1 MKRLDFNFLVALI
14 VFLGL
19 TLAVGIGY
27 SALSTNLYVSTNRV
41 NVNALTWNVGFQSET
56 VSGVASAT
64 NSDTSYM
71 QCGTV
76 TSNASQVTGVRAI
89 LSDVGDKCSYT
100 LHIVNSGGIGAKI
113 TSISTTSPEGYSCTT
128 TGSTMVCGNITYKL
142 RYTSSSS
149 NSLLAVNNTFGI
161 GTTTA
166 VYLTIE
172 YSGSTAAA
180 DDFEQNNFGYTI
192 VFGQN

>member
-1 MKRLDFNFLVALI
+1 MKRLDFNFLIALI
-14 VFLGL
+14 IFLGL
-19 TLAVGIGY
+19 TFAVGIGY
-27 SALSTNLYVSTNRV
+27 SALSTNLWATSNSVTQ
-41 NVNALTWNVGFQSET
+41 NALTWNIGFQSET
-56 VSGVASAT
+56 VSGVAT
-64 NSDTSYM
+64 GSDTSYM

-76 TSNASQVTGVRAI
+76 TANASQVSGVRAI
-89 LSDVGDKCSYT
+89 LSDVGDKCAYV

-113 TSISTTSPEGYSCTT
+113 SSISTTSPSGYTCST
-128 TGSTMVCGNITYKL
+128 TGSTMVCGDITYKL

-149 NSLLAVNNTFGI
+149 NSLLATNDTFGI

-172 YSGSTAAA
+172 YTGSTAAA

>member
-19 TLAVGIGY
+19 SLAAGIAY
-27 SALSTNLYVSTNRV
+27 SALSTTLLV
-41 NVNALTWNVGFQSET
+41 NVNKTTTNPLVWNIGFQSET
-56 VSGVASAT
+56 VSGVPT
-64 NSDTSYM
+64 GSDTSYM

-76 TSNASQVTGVRAI
+76 TTNVSQVTGVRAV

-100 LHIVNSGGIGAKI
+100 LHVVNSGDIGAKI
-113 TSISTTSPEGYSCTT
+113 TSISTTSPEGYTCTT
-128 TGSTMVCGNITYKL
+128 SGSTMTCGNITYKL
-142 RYTSSSS
+142 RYTSASSS
-149 NSLLAVNNTFGI
+149 SLLAVNNTFASGS
-161 GTTTA
+161 TTP

-172 YSGSTAAA
+172 YTGSTAAA

>member
-1 MKRLDFNFLVALI
+1 MRRLDFNFLVVLI

-19 TLAVGIGY
+19 TLAAGIAY
-27 SALSTNLYVSTNRV
+27 SALSTTLLVNTNKV
-41 NVNALTWNVGFQSET
+41 NVNALTWNIGFQSET
-56 VSGVASAT
+56 VSGVAT
-64 NSDTSYM
+64 GSDTSYM

-113 TSISTTSPEGYSCTT
+113 TSISTTNPEGYTCST

-149 NSLLAVNNTFGI
+149 SSLLAVNNTFGI
-161 GTTTA
+161 GTTTD

-172 YSGSTAAA
+172 YTGSSAAA